1 MESVINTIVWAAIL
15 QGLLLGLLY
24 IFSKRHRSLAN
35 KLLGFFLLCFV
46 MEALTM
52 WIPYNYVAD
61 YSIGQYF
68 DLPEVKLFFPVLFLH
83 YVLEKIG
90 KTKKFIR
97 FLVFHYILA
106 TMISFLTVINLIIFL
121 ATGNSLHDYFSWDTI
136 STTFMTNQYYAF
148 FLTIVVFVIAV
159 VEVLH
164 YKDEIKNQY
173 SDLGMLQIRWLWQ
186 FIFSLT
192 PIIAMWGLEL
202 LRIALGGSG
211 MSPFVLWTWAFIIL
225 FIYFVSFIA
234 FQQKNLFDGAPQ
246 LIIDKEFSSV
256 ENQDQNKKDLTS
268 MRATI
273 EDGMNL
279 NKYYLDQDLTLY
291 DLSKEM
297 GISSRA
303 ISNCINKEL
312 GINFNEWVNN
322 YRVDA
327 ALKLLED
334 PDKINF
340 SIEGIGEDSGFKSRS
355 AMYAAFKKKTGFSPG
370 HYRRS

>member
-15 QGLLLGLLY
+15 QGLLLGLQY

-35 KLLGFFLLCFV
+35 RLLGFFLLCFV
-46 MEALTM
+46 MEALSM
-52 WIPYNYVAD
+52 WIPFSYIGD

-83 YVLEKIG
+83 YVLEKIDT
-90 KTKKFIR
+90 TKKYSR
-97 FLVFHYILA
+97 FLMFHYILA
-106 TMISFLTVINLIIFL
+106 ILISFLTVINFMIFIVN
-121 ATGNSLHDYFSWDTI
+121 GNSLHDYFSWNAI
-136 STTFMTNQYYAF
+136 STIFMTNQYYAF
-148 FLTIVVFVIAV
+148 FLTVVVFVIAV

-173 SDLGMLQIRWLWQ
+173 SDLGMLEIRWLWQ
-186 FIFSLT
+186 FIFSVT
-192 PIIAMWGLEL
+192 PIIVMWGLEL

-211 MSPFVLWTWAFIIL
+211 MSIFVLWTWAFIIL

-246 LIIDKEFSSV
+246 LIIDKEPSV
-256 ENQDQNKKDLTS
+256 EKNEPEDNKDLKS
-268 MRATI
+268 MRKAL
-273 EDGMNL
+273 EEEMNR
-279 NKYYLDQDLTLY
+279 NKYYLNQDLTLY

-303 ISNCINKEL
+303 LSNCINKEI

-327 ALKLLED
+327 ALKMLED

-355 AMYAAFKKKTGFSPG
+355 AMYSAFKKKTGFSPG

>member
-35 KLLGFFLLCFV
+35 RLLGFFLLCFV

-52 WIPYNYVAD
+52 WIPFSFIGD

-90 KTKKFIR
+90 TSKKYIR
-97 FLVFHYILA
+97 FLRFHYILA
-106 TMISFLTVINLIIFL
+106 ILISFLTVINFIIFIMN
-121 ATGNSLHDYFSWDTI
+121 GNSLHDYFSWDTI
-136 STTFMTNQYYAF
+136 STTFLTNQYYAF
-148 FLTIVVFVIAV
+148 FLTVVVFVIAV

-173 SDLGMLQIRWLWQ
+173 SDFGMLEIRWLWQ
-186 FIFSLT
+186 FIFSLA
-192 PIIAMWGLEL
+192 PIIVMWGLEL

-246 LIIDKEFSSV
+246 LIIDKEPSKANN
-256 ENQDQNKKDLTS
+256 EYEIKKDHKS
-268 MRATI
+268 MRETL
-273 EDGMNL
+273 EEGMNL
-279 NKYYLDQDLTLY
+279 NKYYLNQDLTLY

-297 GISSRA
+297 GISSRSL
-303 ISNCINKEL
+303 SNCINKEM

-322 YRVDA
+322 YRVDT

-370 HYRRS
+370 HFRES

>member
-35 KLLGFFLLCFV
+35 RLLGFFLLCFV

-52 WIPYNYVAD
+52 WIPFGYLGD

-90 KTKKFIR
+90 TSNKYIR
-97 FLVFHYILA
+97 FLRLHYILA
-106 TMISFLTVINLIIFL
+106 ILISFLTVINFMIFIVN
-121 ATGNSLHDYFSWDTI
+121 GNSLHDYFSWDAI

-148 FLTIVVFVIAV
+148 FLTVVVFVIAV

-173 SDLGMLQIRWLWQ
+173 SDLGMLEIRWLWQ
-186 FIFSLT
+186 FIFSVT
-192 PIIAMWGLEL
+192 PIIVLWGLEL

-211 MSPFVLWTWAFIIL
+211 MSIFVLWTWAFIIL

-246 LIIDKEFSSV
+246 LIMYKEPSV
-256 ENQDQNKKDLTS
+256 EKNEPENKKDLKS
-268 MRATI
+268 MRKDL
-273 EDGMNL
+273 EEEMDRNKHYL
-279 NKYYLDQDLTLY
+279 NQDLTLY

-303 ISNCINKEL
+303 LSNCINKEI

-327 ALKLLED
+327 ALKMLVD

-340 SIEGIGEDSGFKSRS
+340 SVEGIGEDSGFKSRS
-355 AMYAAFKKKTGFSPG
+355 AMYSAFKKKTGFSPG
-370 HYRRS
+370 HYRGS

>member
-24 IFSKRHRSLAN
+24 IFSIRHRSLAN
-35 KLLGFFLLCFV
+35 RLLGFFLLCFV

-52 WIPYNYVAD
+52 WIPFSHVGN

-83 YVLEKIG
+83 YVLEKMG
-90 KTKKFIR
+90 ATKKYIR
-97 FLVFHYILA
+97 FLKVHYLLAIL
-106 TMISFLTVINLIIFL
+106 ISFLTVINFL
-121 ATGNSLHDYFSWDTI
+121 VFMVNGSSLHDHFSWDTI
-136 STTFMTNQYYAF
+136 STTFLTNQYYAF
-148 FLTIVVFVIAV
+148 FLTVVVFVIAV

-173 SDLGMLQIRWLWQ
+173 SDLGMLEIRWLWQ
-186 FIFSLT
+186 FIFGLM
-192 PIIAMWGLEL
+192 PIIVMWGLEL

-211 MSPFVLWTWAFIIL
+211 MSSFVLWTWAFIIL

-234 FQQKNLFDGAPQ
+234 FQQKNLFEGAPQ
-246 LIIDKEFSSV
+246 LIIDKESSMD
-256 ENQDQNKKDLTS
+256 ENEGGNKDLKS
-268 MRATI
+268 MRATL
-273 EDGMNL
+273 EDEMKR
-279 NKYYLDQDLTLY
+279 NKYYLNQDLTLY

-297 GISSRA
+297 GMSSRA

-312 GINFNEWVNN
+312 GVNFNEWINN
-322 YRVDA
+322 YRVDV

-334 PDKINF
+334 PDKLNF

>member
-35 KLLGFFLLCFV
+35 RLLGLFLLCFV

-52 WIPYNYVAD
+52 WVPFSYIGA

-90 KTKKFIR
+90 TSKKYIR
-97 FLVFHYILA
+97 FLRFHYILA
-106 TMISFLTVINLIIFL
+106 ILISFLTVINFMIFIVN
-121 ATGNSLHDYFSWDTI
+121 GNSLYDYFSWDTI
-136 STTFMTNQYYAF
+136 SMTFLTNQYYAF

-164 YKDEIKNQY
+164 YKDRIKNQY

-234 FQQKNLFDGAPQ
+234 FQQRNLFDGAPQ
-246 LIIDKEFSSV
+246 LIIDKNPSMEIN
-256 ENQDQNKKDLTS
+256 EQEHKKDRKT
-268 MRATI
+268 MHETI
-273 EDGMNL
+273 QEEMNL
-279 NKYYLDQDLTLY
+279 KKYYLDQDLTLY
-291 DLSKEM
+291 DLSKKI

-303 ISNCINKEL
+303 LSNCINKEM

-327 ALKLLED
+327 ALKMLED

-370 HYRRS
+370 HYR